1 MSKKNK
7 KIFISSGGTGGHII
21 PARCL
26 AEELSNLG
34 YEVGFFGDEKYRN
47 YIKPEDKFK
56 SYIINSSQIEK
67 KPLKLLKATFKI
79 CTGILQCFFHIVKNR
94 PIYVVT
100 FGGYSTFP
108 VLIASIITRTD
119 IILHEQNSHL
129 GKVNRIFA
137 KYAKK
142 IALSFAETSG
152 IDLKFQTKS
161 TFVGNPVRQEIID
174 LNNVSYDLP
183 KKEEVAE
190 IQDNKMGYN
199 ILLASDFKDLET
211 NNTHQNNLFN
221 ILIIGGSGGAKIFSE
236 ILPKA
241 FFNLNEE
248 LKNNINIMQQC
259 RKELVESTFNQY
271 KSFNLNVEVKAFF
284 SDMPQKIKA
293 AHLIIGRSGSSSIF
307 EFCAAKK
314 PMILVPFANSA
325 DNHQEKNASFLEK
338 NKAAIVIR
346 EEEFTINK
354 IGEILK
360 NLIGNEKK
368 LKEMSQASNSLSIIN
383 ATKNLA
389 NLVIN

>member
-26 AEELSNLG
+26 AEELSNSG
-34 YEVGFFGDEKYRN
+34 YEVTFFGDEKYRN

-56 SYIINSSQIEK
+56 SYIIQSSQIEK
-67 KPLKLLKATFKI
+67 KPLKLAKATFKI
-79 CTGILQCFFHIVKNR
+79 CIGILQCFSKIIKNR
-94 PIYVVT
+94 PNYVVT

-108 VLIASIITRTD
+108 ILIASIFTKTE

-152 IDLKFQTKS
+152 IDAKFHNKL

-174 LNNVSYDLP
+174 LNKVPYQLP
-183 KKEEVAE
+183 RQDEVKE

-211 NNTHQNNLFN
+211 ATNYQDKLFN

-259 RKELVESTFNQY
+259 RKELVKSTFSQY

-284 SDMPQKIKA
+284 SDMPEKIKT

-360 NLIGNEKK
+360 DLIGNEKK
-368 LKEMSQASNSLSIIN
+368 LQEMSQASNSLAIIN

-389 NLVIN
+389 NLVTD